1 MKKKLLFQFLFLFLT
16 GILTLNAQSST
27 MTVPFEL
34 TSIDEQ
40 GNFKNPKWYLVNMN
54 ENNTGGGHKKGYLT
68 VNNTDTSMDFFFDA
82 NQVNPEDNKQ
92 LWCFVANGDGGY
104 RIYNKEK
111 GATKCVTYASDLAIF
126 NVPTDNNSTWIL
138 TETSN
143 VGYKSRGG
151 FCFKNAHSNQY
162 LNKQDSKMKFWRNP
176 DEGSTFFI
184 QLIDDA
190 SATQKL
196 EQAITKANQYNGLIG
211 SALGQYT
218 DNGNAFSTALK
229 AATDAQNDQNTS
241 AGTKLN
247 CANKLEAAITALRL
261 NMPQTGKFYRFQ
273 GDKSKRYAS
282 SKDNVPEKNYKIKLV
297 TDKGTN
303 GETVYYY
310 SNDKRLTG
318 CSMLNVNGNQNNK
331 ADMGGTFTIK
341 AHTGKIGCYVIKPN
355 SANNWCD
362 WDASGYYF
370 VDAWNADNFERTA
383 WHIEEVTDLNDQPK
397 LTKTM
402 TADYATI
409 SAPVA
414 LKIPEGVAAYAA
426 SVDESKQTASLT
438 PFSEIIPAN
447 TGAVLKR
454 TSKSESSFTF
464 TCTNGGSPQQSN
476 NLKPVL
482 KDKEIPAGTNA
493 YVLANKN
500 GKIGFYILD
509 SNTSNRTIGKG
520 KAYLEI
526 PAATTASVFSIVI
539 GGTTTG
545 LDEIQNSVSE
555 NNKEEYFDL
564 QGRRVLKPSKGL
576 YITKS
581 GKKIFFK

>member
-34 TSIDEQ
+34 TTIDEQ

-92 LWCFVANGDGGY
+92 LWCFVANSDGGY

-151 FCFKNAHSNQY
+151 FCLKNAQSNQY

-229 AATDAQNDQNTS
+229 AATDAQNGQNTS

-362 WDASGYYF
+362 WDAGGHYF

-383 WHIEEVTDLNDQPK
+383 WHIEEVTEPNDQPK

-414 LKIPEGVAAYAA
+414 LQIPEGVAAYAA

-476 NLKPVL
+476 NLQPVL
-482 KDKEIPAGTNA
+482 KDKEIPTGTNA

-509 SNTSNRTIGKG
+509 SNTSNRTIGQG
-520 KAYLEI
+520 KAYLEM

-539 GGTTTG
+539 GGTTTS
-545 LDEIQNSVSE
+545 LDEVQNAVSE